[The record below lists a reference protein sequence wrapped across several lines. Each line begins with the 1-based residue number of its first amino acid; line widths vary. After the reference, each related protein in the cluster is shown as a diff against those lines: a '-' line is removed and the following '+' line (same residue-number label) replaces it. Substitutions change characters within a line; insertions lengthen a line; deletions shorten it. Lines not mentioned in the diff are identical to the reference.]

1 MTSRVTVVGPNGIG
15 KSTLLKLI
23 TGELHPISGEVRRN
37 NRLRLGI
44 YSQHFVDKVWS
55 LPFSHG

>member
-44 YSQHFVDKVWS
+44 YSQHFVDKV
-55 LPFSHG
+55 